1 MATPDRLPPQSLE
14 AEQSVLGSMLIERQA
29 ILKAMEGIGPED
41 FYREA
46 HRRIFATMVKLI
58 DRGEAVDLITV
69 CESLRQQEQLEAV
82 GGMAYIA
89 TLSNMVPTA
98 ANVEHYARIVQE
110 KAILRAL
117 INVATEVV
125 ARSYGQKEDVEVLLD
140 EAEQLIFKISQRRAM
155 RGFSSI
161 KEVLM
166 DALTRI
172 EHLYSQQ
179 GSVFGV
185 PSGFADLDRLTC
197 GFQKSDLIILAARPS
212 MGKTA
217 LSLNI
222 ARHAAISGRI
232 AVAVFSLEMSRE
244 QLAQRLL
251 CSEAA
256 IDSQRLRV
264 GALEDNDWRRLS
276 IALGRLGEAPVYIDD
291 TPGISILEL
300 RTKAR
305 RIKAEH
311 GLGLVVVDYLQ
322 LMQGRSRAENRQQE
336 ISEISRSLKA
346 LARELDIPVLAC
358 SQLSRAVE
366 QRTDRRPLLSDLRES
381 GAIEQDADVVMF
393 LHQSPDA
400 AETDVLEVIVA
411 KQRNGPTGSAKL
423 YFAREYQKFENLD
436 ERHGAG

>member
-1 MATPDRLPPQSLE
+1 MAASERLPPQSLE
-14 AEQSVLGSMLIERQA
+14 AEQCVLGSMLIERQA
-29 ILKAMEGIGPED
+29 ILRAMEVVGPED

-46 HRRIFATMVKLI
+46 HRRIFEVMVRLA

-69 CESLRQQEQLEAV
+69 CEGLRQQEQLEAV
-82 GGMAYIA
+82 GGMPYITSLA
-89 TLSNMVPTA
+89 NLVPTA

-110 KAILRAL
+110 KAILRGL
-117 INVATEVV
+117 INAATEVV
-125 ARSYGQKEDVEVLLD
+125 TRGYGQREDVEVLLD
-140 EAEQLIFKISQRRAM
+140 EAEQLIFKISQRRAI
-155 RGFSSI
+155 RGFSPI
-161 KEVLM
+161 KDVLM
-166 DALTRI
+166 ETLTHI
-172 EHLYSQQ
+172 EQLYSNK
-179 GSVFGV
+179 GSALGV
-185 PSGFADLDRLTC
+185 PSGFADLDRLTS
-197 GFQKSDLIILAARPS
+197 GFQRSDLVILAARPS

-222 ARHAAISGRI
+222 ARHAAVGSRTT
-232 AVAVFSLEMSRE
+232 VAVFSLEMSKE

-256 IDSQRLRV
+256 IDSQRLRM

-276 IALGRLGEAPVYIDD
+276 IALGRLGEAPVFIDD
-291 TPGISILEL
+291 TPSISILEL

-322 LMQGRSRAENRQQE
+322 LMQSRNRAENRQQE

-346 LARELDIPVLAC
+346 LARELDVPVLAC

-393 LHQSPDA
+393 LHQNPDA
-400 AETDVLEVIVA
+400 AEANVLEVIVA
-411 KQRNGPTGSAKL
+411 KQRNGPTGSVKL
-423 YFAREYQKFENLD
+423 YFAREYQKFENL
-436 ERHGAG
+436 EHRG